1 MMNRRIWLTLGT
13 VLLSLPASSPAQS
26 PPNARAGQN
35 TSHRQL
41 PGEIPDLGSIESMLS
56 ERLDQAVQKG
66 KVSDLREL
74 FKDRDRLKEL
84 MGGQLNEAQ
93 LKVLDSIGPDKLD
106 EILRNPQFKALLEQA
121 LANKRGGKGGP
132 LEKDQIASLKSLIK
146 AGGDPSK
153 IPGGE
158 PAFQNAPANKPGP
171 TDESSSQAGPVTPP
185 PSPQSG
191 SAGMTPS
198 GEEGETWIERMM
210 NGITGSVMD
219 ELSNPENSGAFQK
232 ALRSLG
238 GLKQGSDG
246 SEHFD
251 LAGVWKS
258 ATEDAASW
266 MANRWEWPRRAGEP
280 PAGVLQNVRESV
292 PDVAE
297 SMNGMLS
304 RLPTGS
310 VGRGGFEEGI
320 TRVAWVLFAATM
332 AVIGWNLMTRRRGAG
347 DRSGDGEVLGP
358 WPVAPSAVAS
368 RDDLVRAFEY
378 LALLRLGRVG
388 RTSNHLAVASLLNEA
403 ESDHSRRA
411 AAGEL
416 ARLYERAR
424 YQPQP
429 APLADADLAAARRDL
444 ALLAGV
450 GSA

>member
-13 VLLSLPASSPAQS
+13 ILLSLPASSPAQ
-26 PPNARAGQN
+26 PPPKARGGQN

-74 FKDRDRLKEL
+74 FKDREKLKEL
-84 MGGQLNEAQ
+84 TQGQLNDDQ
-93 LKVLDSIGPDKLD
+93 LRVLDSIGPDKLD

-121 LANKRGGKGGP
+121 LANKKGGKGGT

-153 IPGGE
+153 MPGGGDST
-158 PAFQNAPANKPGP
+158 PQDVSANKLGP
-171 TDESSSQAGPVTPP
+171 TEPSSSQGGSVTPP
-185 PSPQSG
+185 PSSQSASG
-191 SAGMTPS
+191 AMPPS
-198 GEEGETWIERMM
+198 EEGETLWERWM
-210 NGITGSVMD
+210 NGVTGSVMD
-219 ELSNPENSGAFQK
+219 ELSNPENSGALQK

-238 GLKQGSDG
+238 GLKQGNDG
-246 SEHFD
+246 TEHFD

-266 MANRWEWPRRAGEP
+266 MANRWDWPRRAGEP

-297 SMNGMLS
+297 SMSGMLS
-304 RLPTGS
+304 RIPTGS
-310 VGRGGFEEGI
+310 ASRGGFEEGI

-332 AVIGWNLMTRRRGAG
+332 AIIGWNLMTRRRGAG
-347 DRSGDGEVLGP
+347 DRPGDGEVLGP

-378 LALLRLGRVG
+378 LALLRLGAVG

-429 APLADADLAAARRDL
+429 AALADADLAAARRDL